1 LIQKKFIPSTIPWTL
16 NIVSH
21 ASVLCGAAAMGKK
34 KPLREIKH
42 LIEESLI
49 KCCFI
54 DDRFDPREINV

>member
-1 LIQKKFIPSTIPWTL
+1 MDPEYCIPHI
-16 NIVSH
+16 
-21 ASVLCGAAAMGKK
+21 SVLCGAVAMDKK

-54 DDRFDPREINV
+54 DDGFDPREINV